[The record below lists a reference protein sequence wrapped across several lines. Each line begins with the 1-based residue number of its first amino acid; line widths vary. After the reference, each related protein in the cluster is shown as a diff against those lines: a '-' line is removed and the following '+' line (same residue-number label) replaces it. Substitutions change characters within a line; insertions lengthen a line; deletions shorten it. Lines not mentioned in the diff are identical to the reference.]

1 MHESV
6 LSGTDFK
13 QSFHLV
19 LAMSTIISI
28 GTAVPQYSAK
38 QSTIL
43 EFMKSAYNDETASRK
58 LNILFHNSGINTRYS
73 VVPDFGNNQPENSF
87 LNVNQQVP
95 DVTQR
100 LNVFKENAAPLA
112 ISALQNAFQKLDTS
126 ISDFKI
132 THLIT
137 VTCTGIY
144 APGIGAALIEQLH
157 LPEDIF
163 HTAINFM
170 GCNAA
175 FPALNLADMITKTDE
190 NAKVL
195 IVCVELCTLHF
206 QAVDNNDNLLAN
218 TIFGDGAAA
227 VVVVSDTAAKN
238 NHMAGLS
245 VNGFYSLLLYKGK
258 NLMGW
263 NITPINFEM
272 VLDTGIPEF
281 IGNEVN
287 EIVLKASEK
296 LKITPSAIDKW
307 AIHPG
312 GKKILDS
319 IKKQTQ
325 LSDSDMQYSY
335 KVLSDYGNMSS
346 PTILFVLNEIMQAEH
361 TEGETIFSIGF
372 GPGLS
377 IETAL
382 LTYVSNRYEELNANE
397 SGDST
402 KLITRLSKNHEVVS
416 IL

>member
-1 MHESV
+1 
-6 LSGTDFK
+6 
-13 QSFHLV
+13 
-19 LAMSTIISI
+19 MSTIISI

-43 EFMKSAYNDETASRK
+43 EFMKTAYNEATASRK
-58 LNILFHNSGINTRYS
+58 LNILFHNSGIQTRYS
-73 VVPDFGNNQPENSF
+73 VLPDFGNNQTENSF
-87 LNVNQQVP
+87 FNAYQKVP

-100 LNVFKENAAPLA
+100 LTVFKENAASLA
-112 ISALQNAFQKLDTS
+112 IAAMKDAFQKLKTS
-126 ISDFKI
+126 ITDFKI

-144 APGIGAALIEQLH
+144 APGLGAELIEQLD
-157 LPEDIF
+157 LPDDIF

-175 FPALNLADMITKTDE
+175 FPALNLADMIIQTDE

-206 QAVDNNDNLLAN
+206 RAVNNTDNLLAN
-218 TIFGDGAAA
+218 TIFGDGSAA
-227 VVVVSDTAAKN
+227 VVVVSDSAAKR
-238 NHMAGLS
+238 NHHAGLS
-245 VNGFYSLLLYKGK
+245 INGFYSLLLYKGK
-258 NLMGW
+258 GLMGW
-263 NITPINFEM
+263 NITPANFEM

-287 EIVLKASEK
+287 EIVIKASEK
-296 LKITPSAIDKW
+296 FKTDPTFIDKW

-319 IKKQTQ
+319 FNKQMQ
-325 LSDSDMQYSY
+325 LSDSEMQYSY

-346 PTILFVLNEIMQAEH
+346 PTILFVLNEIMQARH

-382 LTYVSNRYEELNANE
+382 FTYVTNRFEKSNKHKITQ
-397 SGDST
+397 ST
-402 KLITRLSKNHEVVS
+402 RLITHLSNQPEVVS
-416 IL
+416 NI